1 MLGLK
6 LIIAVL
12 IVGTCG
18 VIGLKKSKKY
28 ESREYILREAIN
40 LFKGLENEIKY
51 TLATIPNA
59 IESCRMNMKTSL
71 KEIMGA
77 VSYELLQY
85 NSSGE
90 NITNEISK
98 LEELTPYDKQ
108 VIASGIIELGKTDV
122 EGQVAVINMTCST
135 LENQLA
141 DSIEDKKKNSKLY
154 KTVGLATGLMIA
166 IIFI

>member
-1 MLGLK
+1 MCL
-6 LIIAVL
+6 
-12 IVGTCG
+12 
-18 VIGLKKSKKY
+18 
-28 ESREYILREAIN
+28 
-40 LFKGLENEIKY
+40 LEVFQPPQPFP
-51 TLATIPNA
+51 L
-59 IESCRMNMKTSL
+59 
-71 KEIMGA
+71 
-77 VSYELLQY
+77 YELLQY
-85 NSSGE
+85 NASGE

-122 EGQVAVINMTCST
+122 EGQIAVINMTCST